1 MKSFLTISTCFVM
14 ILTVCGLVTAA
25 DKDKKT
31 PEPATSDVAVTVNG
45 IDITETQLEIA
56 IAPQLQKVSAQ
67 LPPQFIEQFKAQMK
81 QQALEKMIVEQLLDE
96 TVKAEKIIITDKE
109 VDTQIEEM
117 AAKEGL
123 SIDDFKEL
131 VKAYG
136 QSIEQVQNRIRQG
149 LSYQKLMETQMEG
162 KVNVKEEGAKK
173 FYEEN
178 KSQFET
184 PEQIRAS
191 HILIQP
197 DSDPNADPDK
207 LKAKAEKKAKKLLK
221 KIKKKK
227 GANFAELAKEN
238 SACSSAAQ
246 GGDLSYFG
254 KGQMVPAFDEVA
266 FGLKVGEISGVVETK
281 FGYHIIMV
289 TDHNDASTT
298 SYAQAKDGI
307 MEQLKQQ
314 QQQQLLIEY
323 IDLLKAKAKIV
334 YPPGKEPAA
343 VAPPAVPTSPAK

>member
-123 SIDDFKEL
+123 ARVGAAGGYEGQPFGEGSRWIL
-131 VKAYG
+131 VFRK
-136 QSIEQVQNRIRQG
+136 N
-149 LSYQKLMETQMEG
+149 
-162 KVNVKEEGAKK
+162 
-173 FYEEN
+173 
-178 KSQFET
+178 
-184 PEQIRAS
+184 
-191 HILIQP
+191 
-197 DSDPNADPDK
+197 
-207 LKAKAEKKAKKLLK
+207 
-221 KIKKKK
+221 
-227 GANFAELAKEN
+227 
-238 SACSSAAQ
+238 
-246 GGDLSYFG
+246 
-254 KGQMVPAFDEVA
+254 
-266 FGLKVGEISGVVETK
+266 
-281 FGYHIIMV
+281 
-289 TDHNDASTT
+289 
-298 SYAQAKDGI
+298 AKD
-307 MEQLKQQ
+307 
-314 QQQQLLIEY
+314 
-323 IDLLKAKAKIV
+323 DPV
-334 YPPGKEPAA
+334 
-343 VAPPAVPTSPAK
+343 